1 MSYEQLIKHF
11 KTVTDIDLAI
21 DHLSKKVKSMRK
33 SAINATTLAEKLA
46 INKEIK
52 AINEINFK
60 LKMNYFALEDE
71 LNNA

>member
-21 DHLSKKVKSMRK
+21 DNLSKKVKSMRK

-52 AINEINFK
+52 AINEISFK

-71 LNNA
+71 LKNA